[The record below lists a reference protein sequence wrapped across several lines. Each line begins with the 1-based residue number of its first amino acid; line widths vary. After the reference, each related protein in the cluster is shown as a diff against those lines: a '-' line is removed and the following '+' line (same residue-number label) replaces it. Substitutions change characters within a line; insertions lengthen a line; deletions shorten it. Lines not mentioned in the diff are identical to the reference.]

1 MINNHRSR
9 YNATKQSESFEART
23 RTVGIPKPENEV
35 NAKAGCLIAA
45 GTRFLKI

>member
-9 YNATKQSESFEART
+9 YSATKQPESFEART
-23 RTVGIPKPENEV
+23 RTVGIPKRENEV
-35 NAKAGCLIAA
+35 KANAGCVIAA